1 MVVNSN
7 GERFLG
13 VLLSDDVAVQVIN
26 DFSRCGDV
34 CEETLGVAASTML
47 LFEDRLAEFDT
58 FGAYV
63 DVLGP
68 LDEGADFP
76 VTLAAE

>member
-1 MVVNSN
+1 MILI
-7 GERFLG
+7 F
-13 VLLSDDVAVQVIN
+13 I
-26 DFSRCGDV
+26 

-58 FGAYV
+58 FGADV